1 MVKLKRKPVRVI
13 IEDVYLLVS
22 PKIIQDYDLE
32 EEELRLQAVKGKIG
46 SVRNIFGCKIT
57 RVGYRFEN
65 ETFVESLVTKI
76 VDNLQVTIKNIHLKY
91 EDDSVLTETPYS
103 IGFTLDELS
112 AVSTDEDWVPSFI
125 NITQS
130 LTRKLLTLKN
140 LSCYMDTQGTEL
152 YSNLD
157 REEMHDAF
165 QNVD

>member
-1 MVKLKRKPVRVI
+1 MDAKSQELGT
-13 IEDVYLLVS
+13 
-22 PKIIQDYDLE
+22 DL
-32 EEELRLQAVKGKIG
+32 
-46 SVRNIFGCKIT
+46 
-57 RVGYRFEN
+57 EN

-112 AVSTDEDWVPSFI
+112 AVSTDEDWHLPYQYYPIAYKEIIDFEEPF
-125 NITQS
+125 
-130 LTRKLLTLKN
+130 LLHGY
-140 LSCYMDTQGTEL
+140 SGTEL

-165 QNVD
+165 QKR